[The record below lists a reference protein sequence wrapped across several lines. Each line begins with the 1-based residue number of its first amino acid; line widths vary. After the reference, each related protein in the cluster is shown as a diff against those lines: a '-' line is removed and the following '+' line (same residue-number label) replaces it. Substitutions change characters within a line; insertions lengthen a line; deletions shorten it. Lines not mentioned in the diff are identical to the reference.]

1 MGVQVTW
8 LKVVKA
14 LKAYVTTAISLDTSK
29 KIAHRVY
36 LATNVRQL
44 NTWQE
49 TVTRKRIKAI
59 EEVEEVEE
67 EVEEEEEAEIE
78 EKPGL
83 VINAMKLGTLP
94 EIVHQIK
101 KGETMEQKGPVVI
114 EVVITVEKSD
124 IFQGTAHRKE
134 RKGLGEM
141 IGSAISAKR
150 LDI

>member
-14 LKAYVTTAISLDTSK
+14 PKAYVTTAISLDTSR
-29 KIAHRVY
+29 KIAHKVY
-36 LATNVRQL
+36 LATNVGQL

-59 EEVEEVEE
+59 EEVEEEAE
-67 EVEEEEEAEIE
+67 EVEIE
-78 EKPGL
+78 EKLGL
-83 VINAMKLGTLP
+83 VINAMKLDTLP
-94 EIVHQIK
+94 EIVQQDRRE
-101 KGETMEQKGPVVI
+101 ETMEQKGPVVI